1 MITKIENLNKKFYN
15 KQVLSNINLEI
26 EKGKIYGLLGPNG
39 SGKTTMMRIVAN
51 LIKNTTG
58 NVEVNELKLGKQTK
72 NIVAFM
78 PTSNFFPKW
87 MKVKNAVDY
96 YNDFYDDF
104 DREKCIEI
112 LEKVDIE
119 MGLKIKSLSTGMTE
133 KFKIALTMSRNA
145 QLILLDE
152 PFNGIDIIAKEDIKK
167 IIVEN
172 ATEEN
177 ATIISSHLIDD
188 IEPILDEVIMIKKG
202 EIVLNDNVEKLR
214 EEKEMSIIDI
224 YKEVFLNV

>member
-1 MITKIENLNKKFYN
+1 MITRIENLNKKFYN
-15 KQVLSNINLEI
+15 KQVLSDINLEI

-96 YNDFYDDF
+96 YNDFYKDF

-112 LEKVDIE
+112 LEKLDIE
-119 MGLKIKSLSTGMTE
+119 MDLKIKALSTGMTE

-167 IIVEN
+167 LIVEN
-172 ATEEN
+172 LTEEN
-177 ATIISSHLIDD
+177 TTIISSHLIDD

-202 EIVLNDNVEKLR
+202 QIVLNDNVEKLR

>member
-15 KQVLSNINLEI
+15 KQVLSDINLEI

-58 NVEVNELKLGKQTK
+58 NVEVNGLELGKQTK

-96 YNDFYDDF
+96 YNDFYEDF
-104 DREKCIEI
+104 NREKCIQI
-112 LEKVDIE
+112 LKKVDIE
-119 MGLKIKSLSTGMTE
+119 MDLKIKSLSTGMTE

-167 IIVEN
+167 LIVEN
-172 ATEEN
+172 LTEEN

-188 IEPILDEVIMIKKG
+188 IEPILDDVIMIKKG
-202 EIVLNDNVEKLR
+202 QIVLNDNVEKLR

>member
-1 MITKIENLNKKFYN
+1 LITKIENLNKKFYN
-15 KQVLSNINLEI
+15 KQVLSDINLEI

-39 SGKTTMMRIVAN
+39 SGKTTLMRIVAN

-58 NVEVNELKLGKQTK
+58 NVEVNELELGKQTK

-96 YNDFYDDF
+96 YNDFYEDF
-104 DREKCIEI
+104 NREKCIEI
-112 LEKVDIE
+112 LEKVDID
-119 MGLKIKSLSTGMTE
+119 MDLKIKALSTGMTE

-167 IIVEN
+167 LIVEN
-172 ATEEN
+172 LTEEN

-188 IEPILDEVIMIKKG
+188 IEPILDDVIMIKKG
-202 EIVLNDNVEKLR
+202 QIVLNDNVEKLR